1 MQQVPSEAP
10 YEKPENKPEDWPK
23 AGKVEFRHYSTR
35 YRPEL
40 DLVLKD
46 INVVIVCLPGI
57 SWEEHLLT
65 RTVGTEA
72 KDWDSWAHGI
82 WQELGE

>member
-46 INVVIVCLPGI
+46 INVVIVRLPLRFWGGV
-57 SWEEHLLT
+57 LLT
-65 RTVGTEA
+65 RNAGAEA
-72 KDWDSWAHGI
+72 EDWDRRPDGI
-82 WQELGE
+82 REEFGE